1 MSTAV
6 PTAAS
11 VEPDEDD
18 FVVSRRGTPTWEIA
32 RSWPNQGEWT
42 EEAYLAIRDSLDG
55 LVELSDGCL
64 EFQLMTVPFHQ
75 DIVLYLLERLL
86 GYVRPRKIGHA
97 YPAPLTVRLWQGQF
111 REPDIV
117 FLRPERIIDRR
128 RRPDGADLVIEVVS
142 PGDENR
148 ERDLEK
154 KRVEY
159 ASAGI
164 SEYWIVDP
172 ETRTIH
178 VLTLDGVEQGGPY
191 RVHGEFKAGQ
201 TATSVLLPGFA
212 VSVDECFAAGEGG
225 SGGALP
231 GG

>member
-1 MSTAV
+1 MSTASPV
-6 PTAAS
+6 TS
-11 VEPDEDD
+11 DVEADEGD
-18 FVVSRRGTPTWEIA
+18 FLISRRGTPTWEIA

-42 EEAYLAIRDSLDG
+42 EEAYLAVRDSLDG
-55 LVELSDGCL
+55 LVELSEGCL

-86 GYVRPRKIGHA
+86 GHVRPRKLGHA

-128 RRPDGADLVIEVVS
+128 RRPEGADLVIEVVS

-154 KRVEY
+154 KRSEY
-159 ASAGI
+159 ARAGI

-172 ETRTIH
+172 HTRTIH
-178 VLTLDGVEQGGPY
+178 VLTLDGVTPASPY
-191 RVHGEFKAGQ
+191 RVHGEFKSGE
-201 TATSVLLPGFA
+201 TAASLLLPGFA
-212 VSVDECFAAGEGG
+212 VSVEECFAAGEGG
-225 SGGALP
+225 SGAAPSSG
-231 GG
+231 